1 MITELKVSGYRS
13 IRDVRLR
20 LRPINVLT
28 GPNGCGKS
36 NLYQSIFLLA
46 KSATNELARTL
57 AREGGMPSAL
67 WVGARLDGPE
77 HARPLVGLD
86 LDRPRPLEAAKRIH
100 LSVRLDQFTYT
111 LKLGLPTPDGLTDYT
126 NEPKRVAFPT
136 DPCVKEESLWIVA
149 PRQKRKVWL
158 LERDTGT
165 TWLRDRDGV
174 RQTYPMALS
183 NSETAV
189 AQIREPHL
197 YPELTQLRETMA
209 AWRFYHHF
217 RTDPEAVIRRPQ
229 IGSHTP
235 VLSHDG
241 HDLAAALHTIEH
253 EGDAAELTRA
263 IDMAFPGA
271 TLAILADENR
281 ARYNVALNMAGVTW
295 RPLEANELSDGTLR
309 YLCLLA
315 ALMSPKPAPLIALNE
330 PETSLHPDL
339 LPPLARMI
347 VSAGKKSQLWITT
360 HSQPLAEAIQEY
372 SGEAPIELEQVQGE
386 TRVVGQGLLE

>member
-13 IRDVRLR
+13 IRDLRLR
-20 LRPINVLT
+20 LKPINVLT

-46 KSATNELARTL
+46 KAASNELARTL
-57 AREGGMPSAL
+57 ALEGGMPSAL

-77 HARPLVGLD
+77 QKRPLIGLD
-86 LDRPRPLEAAKRIH
+86 LDRPHPLEAAKQIR
-100 LSVRLDQFTYT
+100 LSVSLDEFTYS
-111 LKLGLPTPDGLTDYT
+111 LKLGLPTPDALTVYRD
-126 NEPKRVAFPT
+126 EPKKVAFPT
-136 DPCVKEESLWIVA
+136 DPCVKEESLWFVP
-149 PRQKRKVWL
+149 PRQKKKVWL

-165 TWLRDRDGV
+165 TWVRDRDGV
-174 RQTYPMALS
+174 RQAYPMVLS
-183 NSETAV
+183 KSETAI

-197 YPELTQLRETMA
+197 YPELAHLRETMA
-209 AWRFYHHF
+209 NWRFYHHF

-235 VLSHDG
+235 ILSHDG
-241 HDLAAALHTIEH
+241 HDLAAALHTIDF
-253 EGDAAELTRA
+253 EGDRAELARA
-263 IDMAFPGA
+263 IDQAFPGA
-271 TLAILADENR
+271 TLNIQADEDR
-281 ARYNVALNMAGVTW
+281 ARYNVAMNMAGITW

-315 ALMSPKPAPLIALNE
+315 ALMSPRPASLIALNE

-347 VSAGKKSQLWITT
+347 AAAGKRSQLWITT
-360 HSQPLAEAIQEY
+360 HSQTLAEAIQEY

-386 TRVVGQGLLE
+386 TRVVGQGLLD